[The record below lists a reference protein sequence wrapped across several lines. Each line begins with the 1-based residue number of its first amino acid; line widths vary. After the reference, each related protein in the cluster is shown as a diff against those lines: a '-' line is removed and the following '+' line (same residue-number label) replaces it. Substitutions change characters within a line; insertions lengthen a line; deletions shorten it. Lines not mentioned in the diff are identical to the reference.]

1 MMRDLGFIGVGA
13 MATPMVRRFIERGWT
28 AHLVD
33 PVRER
38 TAEFVDHPQV
48 VIHED
53 VAALVDATAYILL
66 SLPTPHALSEVSAR
80 LASVN
85 TRSPV
90 IVINTSTTGM
100 AATREAAERLAAAGL
115 AFVDAPVSG
124 GVVGAREGSLTVL
137 VSGADEPVQACRPV
151 FEVIGRQVLRIGS
164 EVGQAQVMKV
174 ANNVLSLGALA
185 ATAEATALTRRAGI
199 PMDIAI
205 SALDAGS
212 GRNSATSVKFPRH
225 ILSGKFDFG
234 FPAEGALKDVSLFT
248 ALAAE
253 LGVATPLAQAVVDC
267 WRFAVERGYGAEDC
281 TRIVTMYE
289 RMAGLYQ
296 EGEQ

>member
-1 MMRDLGFIGVGA
+1 MMRDLGFVGVGA
-13 MATPMVRRFIERGWT
+13 MATPMVRRFIERGWNV
-28 AHLVD
+28 HLVD
-33 PVRER
+33 PVPAR
-38 TAEFVDHPQV
+38 TAEFRDHPRV
-48 VIHED
+48 VVHED
-53 VAALVDATAYILL
+53 AAALADTTTYTVL
-66 SLPTPHALSEVSAR
+66 SLPTPRALSEVSAR

-85 TRSPV
+85 TRSPA
-90 IVINTSTTGM
+90 IVINTSTTGP
-100 AATREAAERLAAAGL
+100 AATREAADRLAAAGF

-124 GVVGAREGSLTVL
+124 GVVGAGEGSLTIL
-137 VSGADEPVQACRPV
+137 VSGADEPVRACEPV

-164 EVGQAQVMKV
+164 EAGQAQVMKV

-225 ILSGKFDFG
+225 VLSGRFDFG
-234 FPAEGALKDVSLFT
+234 FPADGALKDVSLFT

-253 LGVATPLAQAVVDC
+253 LGVETPLAQAVVDC
-267 WRFAVERGYGAEDC
+267 WRLAVESGYGAQDC

-289 RMAGLYQ
+289 RMAGLAD
-296 EGEQ
+296 EDEQ

>member
-1 MMRDLGFIGVGA
+1 MTRDLGFIGVGA
-13 MATPMVRRFIERGWT
+13 MATPMVWRFIERGWKV
-28 AHLVD
+28 HLVD
-33 PVRER
+33 PVPAR
-38 TAEFVDHPQV
+38 TAEFRDHCQV
-48 VIHED
+48 VIQED
-53 VAALVDATAYILL
+53 VAALASTTTYTLL
-66 SLPTPHALSEVSAR
+66 SLPTPRALSEVSAR
-80 LASVN
+80 LASVR
-85 TRSPV
+85 TRSPA
-90 IVINTSTTGM
+90 IVINTSTTGA
-100 AATREAAERLAAAGL
+100 AATREAADRLAAAGS

-137 VSGADEPVQACRPV
+137 VSGADEPVRACEPV
-151 FEVIGRQVLRIGS
+151 FEVIGRQILRIGS
-164 EVGQAQVMKV
+164 EAGQAQVMKV

-185 ATAEATALTRRAGI
+185 ATAEATALARRAGI

-225 ILSGKFDFG
+225 VLSGNFDFG

-253 LGVATPLAQAVVDC
+253 LGVETPLAQAVVDC
-267 WRFAVERGYGAEDC
+267 WRLAVESGYGAQDC

-289 RMAGLYQ
+289 RMAGLAD
-296 EGEQ
+296 EDEQ

>member
-1 MMRDLGFIGVGA
+1 MMRDIGFIGVGA
-13 MATPMVRRFIERGWT
+13 MATPMVWRFIERGWGV
-28 AHLVD
+28 HLVD
-33 PVRER
+33 PVAAR
-38 TAEFVDHPQV
+38 TADFRDHPQV

-53 VAALVDATAYILL
+53 VVALAHMTTYALL
-66 SLPTPHALSEVSAR
+66 SLPTPRALLEVSTR
-80 LASVN
+80 LASAD
-85 TRSPV
+85 PPAPA
-90 IVINTSTTGM
+90 IVINTSTTGL
-100 AATREAAERLAAAGL
+100 AATREAADCLAAAGS

-137 VSGADEPVQACRPV
+137 VSGADEPVRACEPV
-151 FEVIGRQVLRIGS
+151 FEVIGGQVLRIGS
-164 EVGQAQVMKV
+164 EAGQAQVMKV

-205 SALDAGS
+205 RALDAGS

-225 ILSGKFDFG
+225 VLTGSFDFG
-234 FPAEGALKDVSLFT
+234 FPADGALKDVSLFT

-253 LGVATPLAQAVVDC
+253 LGVETPLAQAVVDC
-267 WRFAVERGYGAEDC
+267 WRLAVESGYGAQDC

-289 RMAGLYQ
+289 RLAGLAD
-296 EGEQ
+296 EDEQ